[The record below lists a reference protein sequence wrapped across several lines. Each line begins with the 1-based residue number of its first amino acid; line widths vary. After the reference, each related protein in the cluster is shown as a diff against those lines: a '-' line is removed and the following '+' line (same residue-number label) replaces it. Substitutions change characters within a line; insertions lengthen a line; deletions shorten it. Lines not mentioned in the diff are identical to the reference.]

1 MYNTTWYT
9 TLIKPLF
16 TPPGWI
22 FPPVW
27 IFLYITIL
35 AALLIFVTKRT
46 NADKIRG
53 YIYYIIQLLLNV
65 VWSPIFFLLQNP
77 ILALVVIILMD
88 IFVVLTIKEFHK
100 VSKYAAYI
108 LIPYL
113 IWIFFATYLNLGFVI
128 LN

>member
-1 MYNTTWYT
+1 MYNTTWYA

-35 AALLIFVTKRT
+35 VALLIFVTKRT
-46 NADKIRG
+46 NVDKIRG
-53 YIYYIIQLLLNV
+53 YVYYIIQLLLNV
-65 VWSPIFFLLQNP
+65 AWSPIFFLLQNP
-77 ILALVVIILMD
+77 ILALMVIILMD
-88 IFVVLTIKEFHK
+88 IFVVLTIKEFYK

-113 IWIFFATYLNLGFVI
+113 IWICFATYLNLGFVI